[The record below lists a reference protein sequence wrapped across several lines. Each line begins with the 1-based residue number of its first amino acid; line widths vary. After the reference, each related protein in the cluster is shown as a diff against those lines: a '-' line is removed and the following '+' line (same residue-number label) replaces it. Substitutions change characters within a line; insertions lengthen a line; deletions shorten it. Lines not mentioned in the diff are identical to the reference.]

1 MQKVIWKWKGAGIM
15 KKFIKTLGFIC
26 AILTA
31 LGMVFVTIGII
42 NGGRESVK
50 SDLRVDKLAI
60 YFNVDKWFDSDED
73 ENMISISK
81 DSVVRIEKEK
91 NEVSSLK
98 VKAKYGEVK
107 INQWNETDFG
117 IENKT
122 KKLDVKY
129 EVVDGVLNISVSGK
143 VGIFNNYSGVI
154 NLYIPQNK
162 LNSVDISVGA
172 GELDCSG
179 IVADSLKIDVGAG
192 EGKIKNSEFDK
203 CDIDVGLGEL
213 DIEDTTVNEMNV
225 DCGMGEVDCSL
236 NNSYTDFDYAL
247 KVGAGEI
254 KLGSEKYEGISNSVK
269 LSNNAGRTMDIDCGM
284 GEVAIEFMK

>member
-1 MQKVIWKWKGAGIM
+1 M
-15 KKFIKTLGFIC
+15 KKFVKTLGIIC

-31 LGMVFVTIGII
+31 LGIVFVAIGIV
-42 NGGRESVK
+42 NGGRQIVESDFK
-50 SDLRVDKLAI
+50 ADKLAV
-60 YFNVDKWFDSDED
+60 YFNIGHWFDNDED
-73 ENMISISK
+73 ENMNMSSISR
-81 DSVVRIEKEK
+81 DNIVRIDKEQIG
-91 NEVSSLK
+91 SLK

-122 KKLDVKY
+122 KKLDAKY
-129 EVVDGVLNISVSGK
+129 EVIDGVLNISVSGK

-154 NLYIPQNK
+154 NLYIPQDR

-192 EGKIKNSEFDK
+192 EGKIKNSEFGK
-203 CDIDVGLGEL
+203 CDIDVGLGKL
-213 DIEDTTVNEMNV
+213 DIENTIVNEMNV

-236 NNSYTDFDYAL
+236 NNKYTDFDYTL

-269 LSNNAGRTMDIDCGM
+269 LSNNAGKTMDIDCGM
-284 GEVAIEFMK
+284 GEVKVEFQQ